1 MPGLKA
7 RPTGPGNDARPD
19 GGAPGG
25 PLGLSQPLTYCH
37 LPTYTLPMVLS
48 RDIKKGSAELLILA
62 LLEERARH
70 GYEIARLIAD
80 RSDGAIT
87 FTSATLYPALHALE
101 RQGVIRGRWEVR
113 PGERRRRF
121 YSLTPAGRRAL
132 EAQRAG
138 WNRFIRA
145 LTRITNP
152 GRVAR

>member
-1 MPGLKA
+1 
-7 RPTGPGNDARPD
+7 
-19 GGAPGG
+19 
-25 PLGLSQPLTYCH
+25 
-37 LPTYTLPMVLS
+37 MVLS

-70 GYEIARLIAD
+70 GYEIAQLIAD

-132 EAQRAG
+132 DAQREG